1 MNGNDPAGIHDIKT
15 FGRPGTGA
23 QNEFTDKT
31 WTAGASPP
39 PPPPPPP
46 LFPYNP
52 NAFTHLGARPPP
64 NGQDRAK
71 RHVRGPTSPRA
82 EHSSSGNVLA
92 AAERGDPYSDELRFC
107 AGKNR
112 RSSDP
117 EFLRPDSLLIWVYP
131 VGGRKNEFLGWEIVT
146 ELGLKLNAA
155 CVAAE
160 RNRDGGEGNE
170 DSCVVGGGEG
180 SGSESGSGVMDGYSV
195 SGSSVGVAVAGVSP

>member
-1 MNGNDPAGIHDIKT
+1 MVQLVPE
-15 FGRPGTGA
+15 
-23 QNEFTDKT
+23 QNTPQAVTYSQLQSVAIRIATNCVFVQGKV
-31 WTAGASPP
+31 GSSYVGMCISASVRH
-39 PPPPPPP
+39 P
-46 LFPYNP
+46 LLPSSL
-52 NAFTHLGARPPP
+52 TPP
-64 NGQDRAK
+64 NSTD
-71 RHVRGPTSPRA
+71 
-82 EHSSSGNVLA
+82 
-92 AAERGDPYSDELRFC
+92 
-107 AGKNR
+107 R